1 MRYKLRLDN
10 NDQEEQIFTK
20 IQELKK
26 SFGEVYLDLSTDY
39 LGKESGTKLA
49 ILLKILKDPA
59 MTQLDLQGTVFGS
72 TDILITILDTL
83 KHSKATRLN
92 LSWNSLGKKSSTKLT
107 NIFGALNT
115 SRISHL
121 NLSGNHFG
129 QKSGT
134 ELATMLAA
142 LNNSGITHLDLGWN
156 NFGQKSGAEL
166 ATILAALNNSGV
178 THLGL
183 GWNDL
188 YKKSGTELATMFA
201 ALNNSG
207 ITHLD
212 LRWNYLYKKPD
223 TELAIIF
230 DALKDSGV
238 THLDLRENRIKEVSD
253 VQLYTIFAAIPE
265 NITSVCFDYSELK
278 QMTQAQ
284 RQAIQA
290 RFPNAK
296 NIILRDE
303 NNKKLKPELNIAD
316 ARAYRE
322 LGFNTSVPSLFNIS
336 TFFVA
341 HNTKLFKEGYEQ
353 KLPSELNERIARFGS

>member
-1 MRYKLRLDN
+1 M
-10 NDQEEQIFTK
+10 F
-20 IQELKK
+20 
-26 SFGEVYLDLSTDY
+26 DL
-39 LGKESGTKLA
+39 
-49 ILLKILKDPA
+49 
-59 MTQLDLQGTVFGS
+59 
-72 TDILITILDTL
+72 L
-83 KHSKATRLN
+83 KHSGGAHRN
-92 LSWNSLGKKSSTKLT
+92 LLL
-107 NIFGALNT
+107 
-115 SRISHL
+115 
-121 NLSGNHFG
+121 
-129 QKSGT
+129 
-134 ELATMLAA
+134 
-142 LNNSGITHLDLGWN
+142 
-156 NFGQKSGAEL
+156 
-166 ATILAALNNSGV
+166 
-178 THLGL
+178 
-183 GWNDL
+183 
-188 YKKSGTELATMFA
+188 
-201 ALNNSG
+201 
-207 ITHLD
+207 
-212 LRWNYLYKKPD
+212 NYLYKKPD

-278 QMTQAQ
+278 KMTQAQ